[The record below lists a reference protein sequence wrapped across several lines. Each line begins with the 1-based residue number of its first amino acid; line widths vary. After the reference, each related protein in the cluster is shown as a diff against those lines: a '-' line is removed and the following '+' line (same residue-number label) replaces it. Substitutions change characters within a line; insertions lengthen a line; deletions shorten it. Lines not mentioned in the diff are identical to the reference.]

1 MVTEPH
7 AYGNHAKQGL
17 PVYIEFKYTIAN
29 KRWEGF
35 K

>member
-17 PVYIEFKYTIAN
+17 PVYTEFKYTIAN
-29 KRWEGF
+29 KVMGGF
-35 K
+35 